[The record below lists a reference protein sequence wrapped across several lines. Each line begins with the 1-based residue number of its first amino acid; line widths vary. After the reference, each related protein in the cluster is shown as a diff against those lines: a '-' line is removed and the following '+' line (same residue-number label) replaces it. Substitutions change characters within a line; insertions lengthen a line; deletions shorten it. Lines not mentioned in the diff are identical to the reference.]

1 MPSEQAI
8 SFHVLLLVTC
18 EWGIRI
24 RIYKW
29 ISRNQPLLFVGGW
42 DERTLHTS
50 TKPPRSF
57 TNRYNLYKSNG
68 CFDIV
73 GQAAIGVR
81 RSSMKLNN
89 LSSQPRRSG
98 LSSMSY
104 NLHKLSDFFDDLCTA
119 GSVWLLKTYAI
130 ARKETNRKRNMNHV
144 EALPSRWMRAG
155 TEYVPD

>member
-1 MPSEQAI
+1 MDRCHRDQSDIRMRVNFSYNVFVMCMLRCCCRRCSTNRQSLSTFYFWSPANGNAI
-8 SFHVLLLVTC
+8 ENKMTNRLEFEFTAEC
-18 EWGIRI
+18 
-24 RIYKW
+24 
-29 ISRNQPLLFVGGW
+29 GG
-42 DERTLHTS
+42 ERTLQTS

-57 TNRYNLYKSNG
+57 TKRYNLYKSNG

-104 NLHKLSDFFDDLCTA
+104 NLHRLSDFFDDLCTA
-119 GSVWLLKTYAI
+119 GSV
-130 ARKETNRKRNMNHV
+130 
-144 EALPSRWMRAG
+144 
-155 TEYVPD
+155 